1 MGEWIVI
8 EKNPEII
15 DLALD
20 IMSLGLTGIPDR
32 EPNVYRLESMDT
44 GEQKVVKTLD
54 EYELGAVIPNGII
67 S

>member
-15 DLALD
+15 DLAID
-20 IMSLGLTGIPDR
+20 IMSLGLTGIPEK
-32 EPNVYRLESMDT
+32 EPNVYRLENMDT
-44 GEQKVVKTLD
+44 GEQKVIKMMD
-54 EYELGAVIPNGII
+54 DYELGAVIPNGIV